1 MNLRRLDLNLLVILD
16 ALLDECH
23 VTRAAD
29 RLALSQPATSNAL
42 ERCRDLFEDPL
53 LERVGRGM
61 RLTTKAQAL
70 RGPLKAALAQVGA
83 IVDDT
88 PPALDTLS
96 QVVRIAMADV
106 AAALVL
112 PDLQRALAET
122 APHIDI
128 VIPPWHGADG
138 VLAQLRSGEVDLAL
152 STLPQLGAEFRRHEL
167 RRDAYVVAMR
177 KGHPAA
183 RNFNLDRWL
192 AYPHILISGRG
203 DRSGPLDD
211 ALARIG
217 RERRVGIV
225 LPSFLMALP
234 MLHASDYICLLPEG
248 CLAVE
253 AAEGLVRRVP
263 PIAVEDSPVHLVWHM
278 RRDADIAVQHVAGLL
293 RAGVESAGNRLP
305 RMRQT
310 RPR

>member
-1 MNLRRLDLNLLVILD
+1 MNLRRLDLNLLVVLD

-61 RLTTKAQAL
+61 RLTAKAQAL
-70 RGPLKAALAQVGA
+70 RAPLKAALAQVGA
-83 IVDDT
+83 LVDDAQ
-88 PPALDTLS
+88 PALDTLS

-106 AAALVL
+106 AAAFLL
-112 PDLQRALAET
+112 PDMQRALAET
-122 APHIDI
+122 APGIDL

-152 STLPQLGAEFRRHEL
+152 STLPQLGPEFRRHEL
-167 RRDAYVVAMR
+167 RRDVYLVAMR

-183 RNFNLDRWL
+183 RNFDLDRWL

-211 ALARIG
+211 ALSRIG

-234 MLHASDYICLLPEG
+234 MLHASDYICLLPES
-248 CLAVE
+248 CLAVD
-253 AAEGLVRRVP
+253 AAKGLVHRVP
-263 PIAVEDSPVHLVWHM
+263 PIPVEEVGLHLAWHM
-278 RRDADIAVQHVAGLL
+278 RRDADVAVQYVAGLL
-293 RAGVESAGNRLP
+293 RTTVASAGRRLSP
-305 RMRQT
+305 T
-310 RPR
+310 RRKRSR